1 MPAELPIS
9 CDLRRFVQSENGRYY
24 RAFCRSKARLES
36 GHHVA
41 PTRALLEPP
50 PRRRCTK
57 PFSPNRPAVIV
68 GKTPCDTQ
76 FSTAGIWDAGAGVT
90 SAETACSRCCP
101 RSAPRHQRG
110 VKRQRPMERPMG
122 RRLISAAA
130 VVGAGG
136 YLLARINTKDN
147 KVPPVAIERCPS
159 EAAQIERYPSETAR
173 PCEADQVER
182 CPSEAAQIERYPS
195 ETARI
200 P

>member
-122 RRLISAAA
+122 SQTDFGCGRGRGGGLF
-130 VVGAGG
+130 VGSHKHQGQQGPA
-136 YLLARINTKDN
+136 
-147 KVPPVAIERCPS
+147 C
-159 EAAQIERYPSETAR
+159 
-173 PCEADQVER
+173 CH
-182 CPSEAAQIERYPS
+182 
-195 ETARI
+195 
-200 P
+200 